1 MFVLFGSIRR
11 PMAASL
17 ESFCKLLD
25 WIDRMVSVRG
35 NESLRAELQRRYGG
49 VAAEARGVEEIER
62 YLGLDY
68 AVDSLPCRIDY
79 TFVQSDN
86 PVLYDQ
92 LVSDFR
98 EMMRNRY
105 GTRYHKI
112 DFDEYCKYAHF
123 QAEALTNY
131 FLKTVSGNDFEK
143 TKILIVEYQQSRDKE
158 YRMSSNIH
166 TIEAIPY
173 SQKMWTVCHQINNMK
188 DGYTLQNIAS
198 IRNAINHR
206 SVKSTLEEEDQI
218 LRAAESSTAN
228 EEQKR
233 QARLIRWRRKMDWDE
248 CMRALGNY
256 TEAIR
261 RSMPHID

>member
-1 MFVLFGSIRR
+1 
-11 PMAASL
+11 MAASL
-17 ESFCKLLD
+17 ESFRKLLD
-25 WIDRMVSVRG
+25 WIDRMVSIPG
-35 NESLRAELQRRYGG
+35 NESLRAELQRRYGSA
-49 VAAEARGVEEIER
+49 VAEARGVEEIER

-86 PVLYDQ
+86 PALYDQ

-131 FLKTVSGNDFEK
+131 FLEVVSGGELNQAKEFIKIHNPRFEYK
-143 TKILIVEYQQSRDKE
+143 PW
-158 YRMSSNIH
+158 MNA
-166 TIEAIPY
+166 IESIPY
-173 SQKMWTVCHQINNMK
+173 QYKMWAICN
-188 DGYTLQNIAS
+188 AS
-198 IRNAINHR
+198 QHKSEAFVLSDVADTRNTINHR
-206 SVKSTLEEEDQI
+206 SVKSNLEEEDQI
-218 LRAAESSTAN
+218 LRAAESSTAD
-228 EEQKR
+228 EKQKR

-248 CMRALGNY
+248 CMGALGTY

-261 RSMPHID
+261 RSIAHID

>member
-17 ESFCKLLD
+17 ESFRKLLD

-35 NESLRAELQRRYGG
+35 NEPLRAELQRRYGG
-49 VAAEARGVEEIER
+49 VTAETRGVEEIER

-68 AVDSLPCRIDY
+68 AVDTLPCRIDY

-131 FLKTVSGNDFEK
+131 FLKTVSDGELNQAKEFIKMHNPRFEYK
-143 TKILIVEYQQSRDKE
+143 PW
-158 YRMSSNIH
+158 MN
-166 TIEAIPY
+166 TIESIPY
-173 SQKMWTVCHQINNMK
+173 QYKMWAICN
-188 DGYTLQNIAS
+188 AS
-198 IRNAINHR
+198 QCKSEAFVLSDVADTRNAINHR

-218 LRAAESSTAN
+218 LRAAESSTAD
-228 EEQKR
+228 EKQKR
-233 QARLIRWRRKMDWDE
+233 QAKLIRWRRKMDWDE